1 MAPRPTVEV
10 DGAAIR
16 RIRLLSGMEMG
27 DLAGRAGITPNYLCR
42 IETGSRR
49 NLGPRVYAAIR
60 NHLGATDDQLLA
72 SNSEDQQ
79 QRTT

>member
-27 DLAGRAGITPNYLCR
+27 DLAGKAGITPNYLCR

-60 NHLGATDDQLLA
+60 THLGATDDQLLA
-72 SNSEDQQ
+72 PGEDQQ